1 MAQNVTVAGASYSN
15 VPSVVLPKTG
25 GGSASFHDVT
35 DTTAAAADVASG
47 KLFHAAD
54 GTLTAGTN
62 QGGGGVDAGQVYQD
76 ANGYLV
82 LDDDGGGRYDP
93 SDATAT
99 AADILYPKT
108 AYVSGGKVTGSIAT
122 KSSSDL
128 TASGATVTVPAGYY
142 ASQATKSVA
151 SGSASTPATS
161 ITANPSISVNS
172 TTGLITAT
180 ASATKSVTPTVSAG
194 YVSSG
199 TAGTITVSG
208 SNTSQLSTQAG
219 TTVTPTESEQTAVA
233 AGKYTT
239 GAVKVGAISSTYVGS
254 GIDRNDSTD
263 LTASGA
269 TVTVPAGYY
278 ASNASKSV
286 ASGSVSASATKS
298 ISSHTATVTPSASVT
313 AGYISS
319 GATGT
324 AVTVTASELVSGTK
338 SITANGTGIDVS
350 EFAAVDVAVPSVS
363 PTLITKSITQNGT
376 YNASSDNADGYS
388 SVTVNVSG
396 GGGGLEYET
405 GTFTPAAD
413 VTDYDIQFA
422 NTHTTLPFFTN
433 YMLAANQY
441 DDTLN
446 SALAINYIN
455 FESLY
460 GAALYASSSNIY
472 YGRTENLYRGSS
484 STSMSTSSG
493 TVTYPL
499 SSEDTTSANYP
510 RYWAT
515 NTHLSLHTRSAS
527 RYFRAGK
534 TYKWI
539 AVWAPTS

>member
-1 MAQNVTVAGASYSN
+1 MAQNVTVAGASYSD

-76 ANGYLV
+76 ANGYVV

-99 AADILYPKT
+99 AVDILSPKT

-122 KSSSDL
+122 KTQSDL

-239 GAVKVGAISSTYVGS
+239 GAVKVGAVSSTYVGS
-254 GIDRNDSTD
+254 GIDRNDSSD

-269 TVTVPAGYY
+269 TVNVPAGYY

-298 ISSHTATVTPSASVT
+298 ISNHTATVTPSASVT

-324 AVTVTASELVSGTK
+324 AVTVSASELVSGTK
-338 SITANGTGIDVS
+338 SITANDTGIDVTNYAS
-350 EFAAVDVAVPSVS
+350 VDVAVPSVS

-396 GGGGLEYET
+396 GGGLEYET
-405 GTFTPAAD
+405 GTWTPTVDTQIYAA
-413 VTDYDIQFA
+413 QFS
-422 NTHTTLPFFTN
+422 NTHSTLPVFAACVDASDSYLDTTNTAHMWMFFDYYHLFGSPIYASGSTIYYALGFRYYRTTTQTTLTTGVVSITHPYT
-433 YMLAANQY
+433 
-441 DDTLN
+441 DTSDNTYSYVGYWVSQTGL
-446 SALAINYIN
+446 SIN
-455 FESLY
+455 
-460 GAALYASSSNIY
+460 
-472 YGRTENLYRGSS
+472 T
-484 STSMSTSSG
+484 G
-493 TVTYPL
+493 T
-499 SSEDTTSANYP
+499 
-510 RYWAT
+510 
-515 NTHLSLHTRSAS
+515 AS
-527 RYFRAGK
+527 RLWRAGR